1 MDEPAT
7 IGGRAMTARLLLP
20 GPDGRAV
27 PYRMSG
33 VPVPAPPRPCPPPR
47 SRAVYAAAHVVP
59 DPRGDARTPIIDW
72 AATLRFRH
80 HLWSLGLGVA
90 EAMDTAQRG
99 QGLPPA
105 LVDELIRRTAAEA
118 ASVGGE
124 AVYGVATDG
133 LPPGPASWVEI
144 ADEYLRRMAVVED
157 AGGRAVLMASRRLAA
172 TAAGPDDYLR
182 VYDKVISAA
191 GRPVVLHWL
200 GVQFDPE
207 LRGYWGADDF
217 AGAARTVLNLIET
230 HRDRVHGIKL
240 SVLSAPDEEWLRD
253 RLPAGVRLFT
263 GDDYNY
269 VRLIRGSDGRGS
281 DALLGVFDPLAVV
294 ARRAFERLDA
304 GDEDGFTRL
313 LEPTVPLARHVFGPP
328 TFDYKTGVVFLAW
341 LSGHQP
347 GFRMLGGMEAARS
360 VPHLAEAFRLAD
372 RCGAFPDPDLA
383 AHRMRLF
390 LQVAGVPQ

>member
-1 MDEPAT
+1 
-7 IGGRAMTARLLLP
+7 MTTLLLP

-27 PYRMSG
+27 PYRMRG
-33 VPVPAPPRPCPPPR
+33 EPVAAPPRPCPPPR
-47 SRAVYAAAHVVP
+47 SREVYAAAHVVA
-59 DPRGDARTPIIDW
+59 DPRGDARTPVIDW
-72 AATLRFRH
+72 EATLRFRR

-99 QGLPPA
+99 QGLPPG

-118 ASVGGE
+118 AQTGGA

-133 LPPGPASWVEI
+133 LPPGPAPWVEI
-144 ADEYLRRMAVVED
+144 ADEYLRRMAVVEE
-157 AGGRAVLMASRRLAA
+157 AGGRAVLMASRQLAA
-172 TAAGPDDYLR
+172 AATGPDDYLR

-217 AGAARTVLNLIET
+217 AGAARTVLDLIEA

-240 SVLSAPDEEWLRD
+240 SVLSAADEEWLRD

-263 GDDYNY
+263 GDDHDY
-269 VRLIRGSDGRGS
+269 VPLIRGGS

-294 ARRAFERLDA
+294 ARRALERLDA
-304 GDEDGFTRL
+304 GDLDGFTAL

-341 LSGHQP
+341 LAGHQAA
-347 GFRMLGGMEAARS
+347 FRMLGGMEAARS

-372 RCGAFPDPDLA
+372 ACGALPDPDLA